1 MKFSSVITALGLMA
15 LASSGA
21 LAAPILTV
29 SGDQPASVT
38 CNSSNT
44 VLTAE
49 SGGTATQGQH
59 DLGNCPDGDTQVT
72 AAYSGL
78 IMATNGTPGC
88 TLVSS
93 PSNSGFEVS
102 KNTSPC
108 TVNVT
113 LMGGSEPEPEPEP
126 EPESEPTEPPKP
138 VPTLPFYALF
148 IMAGLLSVVG
158 LRQLMK

>member
-1 MKFSSVITALGLMA
+1 MKFSSFIMAIGLMA

-49 SGGTATQGQH
+49 SGGTATQGQY
-59 DLGNCPDGDTQVT
+59 DLGNCPAGDTQVT

-78 IMATNGTPGC
+78 IMATNGTPAC
-88 TLVSS
+88 SLVG
-93 PSNSGFEVS
+93 PPGNSGFVVS
-102 KNTSPC
+102 TNTSPC
-108 TVNVT
+108 TINVS
-113 LMGGSEPEPEPEP
+113 LLGGSEPEPEPEP
-126 EPESEPTEPPKP
+126 TEPAKP
-138 VPTLPFYALF
+138 VPTLPLYGLF
-148 IMAGLLSVVG
+148 VMAGLLSVVG